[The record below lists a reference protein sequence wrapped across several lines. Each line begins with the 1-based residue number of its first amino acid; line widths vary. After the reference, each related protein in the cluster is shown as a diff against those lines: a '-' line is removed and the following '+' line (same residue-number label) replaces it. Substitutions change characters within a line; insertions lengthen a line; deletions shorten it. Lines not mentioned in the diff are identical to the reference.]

1 MSNNLHKTERKVE
14 NGVGVKLGSL
24 ILGLARKLFYQLP
37 YFLFKGKLYVT
48 VVLITVARFL

>member
-1 MSNNLHKTERKVE
+1 MSNNLHKTEKKVG

-24 ILGLARKLFYQLP
+24 ILGLARKLFYAIAL
-37 YFLFKGKLYVT
+37 FLFKGKLYVT